1 MKPRMILLVM
11 FLSCAYSC
19 VEGKR
24 NKIFDEMSKRG
35 IDSISVCYY
44 FSPLTHSNFY
54 ITVYRDRASYVLDS
68 LTRHPG
74 TEDYRDVN
82 YPARLNGAS
91 QNYILTMVDRLYVS
105 KTAKV
110 FEIRKKVVICPEEDG
125 AILDVRIYYKSGR
138 TKKNLIYLGSVYNVK
153 PSIVAGETHLYTRA
167 FRQFVQFLIY
177 VTAEQG
183 PYSFMYDRYIRRK
196 NGMQKDYEI
205 FEFIDLE

>member
-11 FLSCAYSC
+11 FLSCAYIC

-44 FSPLTHSNFY
+44 FSPLTRSNFY
-54 ITVYRDRASYVLDS
+54 ITVYRDRSSYVLDS
-68 LTRHPG
+68 VDAK
-74 TEDYRDVN
+74 DYRDVY
-82 YPARLNGAS
+82 YPARLNEAS
-91 QNYILTMVDRLYVS
+91 QNYILTMIDRLYVS
-105 KTAKV
+105 KTVRV
-110 FEIRKKVVICPEEDG
+110 FEIRKKIVSYLEEEN
-125 AILDVRIYYKSGR
+125 AVLEVRIYYKGGR
-138 TKKNLIYLGSVYNVK
+138 TKNNLIYLGSVYNVK

-196 NGMQKDYEI
+196 EHQQKDDEI

>member
-11 FLSCAYSC
+11 FLSCAFIC

-44 FSPLTHSNFY
+44 FSPLTRSNFY

-68 LTRHPG
+68 VDAK
-74 TEDYRDVN
+74 DYRRVN

-91 QNYILTMVDRLYVS
+91 QNYILTMIDRFYVS
-105 KTAKV
+105 KTAKIFV
-110 FEIRKKVVICPEEDG
+110 IRKKVVISPEDDG
-125 AILDVRIYYKSGR
+125 AILDVRIYYKGGR
-138 TKKNLIYLGSVYNVK
+138 TKNNLIYLGSVYNVK

-183 PYSFMYDRYIRRK
+183 PYSSRYDSLIRRK
-196 NGMQKDYEI
+196 NGMQKDDEI

>member
-11 FLSCAYSC
+11 FLSCAYIC
-19 VEGKR
+19 VGGKQ

-44 FSPLTHSNFY
+44 FSPLTRSNFY

-68 LTRHPG
+68 VDAK
-74 TEDYRDVN
+74 DYRRVN

-91 QNYILTMVDRLYVS
+91 QNYILTMIDRLYVS
-105 KTAKV
+105 KTAKIFV
-110 FEIRKKVVICPEEDG
+110 IRKKVVISPEDDG
-125 AILDVRIYYKSGR
+125 AILDVRIYYKGGR
-138 TKKNLIYLGSVYNVK
+138 TKNNLIYLGSVYNVK
-153 PSIVAGETHLYTRA
+153 PSVVAGETHLYTRA

-183 PYSFMYDRYIRRK
+183 PYSIRYDSLIRK
-196 NGMQKDYEI
+196 GNGMQKDDEI

>member
-11 FLSCAYSC
+11 FLSCAFIC

-44 FSPLTHSNFY
+44 FY

-68 LTRHPG
+68 LTRDPG

-91 QNYILTMVDRLYVS
+91 QNYILTMIDRFYVS
-105 KTAKV
+105 KTAKIFV
-110 FEIRKKVVICPEEDG
+110 IRKKVVICPEEDG

-167 FRQFVQFLIY
+167 FRQFVQFWIY

-183 PYSFMYDRYIRRK
+183 PYSFMYDRYIRSK
-196 NGMQKDYEI
+196 NSMQKDDEI
-205 FEFIDLE
+205 FEFIGLE

>member
-11 FLSCAYSC
+11 FLSCAFIC

-24 NKIFDEMSKRG
+24 NKIFDEMGKRG

-54 ITVYRDRASYVLDS
+54 ITVYRDRTSYVLDS
-68 LTRHPG
+68 LTRGPG

-82 YPARLNGAS
+82 YPARLNGIS
-91 QNYILTMVDRLYVS
+91 QNYILTMIDRFYVS
-105 KTAKV
+105 KTAKIFV
-110 FEIRKKVVICPEEDG
+110 IRKKVVICPEEDG

-153 PSIVAGETHLYTRA
+153 PSVVAGETHLYTRA

-183 PYSFMYDRYIRRK
+183 PSSIRYDSLIRK
-196 NGMQKDYEI
+196 GNGMQKDDEI

>member
-11 FLSCAYSC
+11 FLSCTYIC
-19 VEGKR
+19 VGGKR

-44 FSPLTHSNFY
+44 FSPLTRSNFY

-68 LTRHPG
+68 VDAK
-74 TEDYRDVN
+74 DYRRVN

-91 QNYILTMVDRLYVS
+91 QNYILTMIDRFYVS
-105 KTAKV
+105 KTAKIFV
-110 FEIRKKVVICPEEDG
+110 IRKKVVISPEDDG
-125 AILDVRIYYKSGR
+125 AILDVRIYYKGGR
-138 TKKNLIYLGSVYNVK
+138 TKNNLIYLGSVYNVK
-153 PSIVAGETHLYTRA
+153 PSVVAGETHLYTRA

-183 PYSFMYDRYIRRK
+183 PYSSRYDSLIRRK
-196 NGMQKDYEI
+196 NGMQKDDEI

>member
-11 FLSCAYSC
+11 FLSCAFIC

-68 LTRHPG
+68 VNAK
-74 TEDYRDVN
+74 DYRRVY

-91 QNYILTMVDRLYVS
+91 QNYILTMIDRFYVS
-105 KTAKV
+105 KTAKIFV
-110 FEIRKKVVICPEEDG
+110 IRKKVVISPEDDG
-125 AILDVRIYYKSGR
+125 AILDVRIYYKGGR
-138 TKKNLIYLGSVYNVK
+138 TKNNLIYLGSVYNVK
-153 PSIVAGETHLYTRA
+153 PSVVAGETHLYTRA

-196 NGMQKDYEI
+196 EHQQKDYEI

>member
-11 FLSCAYSC
+11 FLSCAFIC

-68 LTRHPG
+68 VNAK
-74 TEDYRDVN
+74 DYRRVY

-91 QNYILTMVDRLYVS
+91 QNYILTMIDRFYVS
-105 KTAKV
+105 KTAKIFV
-110 FEIRKKVVICPEEDG
+110 IRKKVVISPEDDG
-125 AILDVRIYYKSGR
+125 AILDVRIYYKGGR
-138 TKKNLIYLGSVYNVK
+138 PKNNLIYLGSVYNVK

-183 PYSFMYDRYIRRK
+183 PYSFMYDRYIRSK
-196 NGMQKDYEI
+196 NSIQKDDEI

>member
-11 FLSCAYSC
+11 FLSCAYIC
-19 VEGKR
+19 VGGKR

-44 FSPLTHSNFY
+44 FSPLTRSNFY

-68 LTRHPG
+68 VDAK
-74 TEDYRDVN
+74 DYRRVY

-91 QNYILTMVDRLYVS
+91 QNYILAMIDRLYVS
-105 KTAKV
+105 KTIGIFKL
-110 FEIRKKVVICPEEDG
+110 RKKENFVVETEYDM
-125 AILDVRIYYKSGR
+125 LDVDISYKNRRKRRIK
-138 TKKNLIYLGSVYNVK
+138 LYLGEVYRSK
-153 PSIVAGETHLYTRA
+153 PSYSLNETHVYTRA

-183 PYSFMYDRYIRRK
+183 PYSSRYDSLIRRK
-196 NGMQKDYEI
+196 NGMQKDDEI

>member
-11 FLSCAYSC
+11 FLSCAFIC

-68 LTRHPG
+68 LTRDPG

-91 QNYILTMVDRLYVS
+91 QNYILTMIDRLYVS
-105 KTAKV
+105 KTVRV
-110 FEIRKKVVICPEEDG
+110 FEIRKKIVSYLEEEN
-125 AILDVRIYYKSGR
+125 AVLEVRIYYKGGR
-138 TKKNLIYLGSVYNVK
+138 TKNNLIYLGSVYNVK
-153 PSIVAGETHLYTRA
+153 PSVVAGETHLYTRA

-183 PYSFMYDRYIRRK
+183 PYSIRYDSLIRK
-196 NGMQKDYEI
+196 GNGMQKDDEI

>member
-11 FLSCAYSC
+11 FLSCAYIC
-19 VEGKR
+19 VGGKR

-44 FSPLTHSNFY
+44 FSPLTRSNFY

-68 LTRHPG
+68 VDAK
-74 TEDYRDVN
+74 DYRRVY

-91 QNYILTMVDRLYVS
+91 QNYILTMNDRLYVS
-105 KTAKV
+105 KTAKIFV
-110 FEIRKKVVICPEEDG
+110 IRKKVVISPEDDG
-125 AILDVRIYYKSGR
+125 AILDVRIYYKGGR
-138 TKKNLIYLGSVYNVK
+138 PKNNLIYLGSVYNVK

-196 NGMQKDYEI
+196 EHQQKDDEI

>member
-11 FLSCAYSC
+11 FLSCAFIC
-19 VEGKR
+19 VGGKR
-24 NKIFDEMSKRG
+24 NKIFDEMSRRG
-35 IDSISVCYY
+35 IDSISVAYNL
-44 FSPLTHSNFY
+44 PQLTYSNFY

-68 LTRHPG
+68 LDAK
-74 TEDYRDVN
+74 DYRSVY

-91 QNYILTMVDRLYVS
+91 QNYILTMIDRLYVT

-110 FEIRKKVVICPEEDG
+110 FEIRKKVVISPEDDG
-125 AILDVRIYYKSGR
+125 AILDVRIYYKGGR
-138 TKKNLIYLGSVYNVK
+138 PKNNLIYLGSVYNVK

-196 NGMQKDYEI
+196 EHQQKDDDI

>member
-11 FLSCAYSC
+11 FLSCAFIC

-44 FSPLTHSNFY
+44 FSPLTRSNFY

-68 LTRHPG
+68 VDAK
-74 TEDYRDVN
+74 DYRRVN

-91 QNYILTMVDRLYVS
+91 QNYILTMIDRFYVS
-105 KTAKV
+105 KTAKIFV
-110 FEIRKKVVICPEEDG
+110 IRKKVVISPEDDG
-125 AILDVRIYYKSGR
+125 AILDVRIYYKGGR
-138 TKKNLIYLGSVYNVK
+138 TKNNLIYLGSVYNVK
-153 PSIVAGETHLYTRA
+153 PSVVAGETHLYTRA

-196 NGMQKDYEI
+196 EHQQKDDEI

>member
-11 FLSCAYSC
+11 FLSCAYIC
-19 VEGKR
+19 VGGKR

-44 FSPLTHSNFY
+44 LPPLTYSNFY
-54 ITVYRDRASYVLDS
+54 ITVYRNRASYVLDS
-68 LTRHPG
+68 LEAKVYRH
-74 TEDYRDVN
+74 VN

-91 QNYILTMVDRLYVS
+91 QNYILTMIDRFYVS
-105 KTAKV
+105 KTAKIFV
-110 FEIRKKVVICPEEDG
+110 IRKKVVICPEEDG
-125 AILDVRIYYKSGR
+125 AILDVRIYYKSGK
-138 TKKNLIYLGSVYNVK
+138 TKKKLIYLGSVYNVK
-153 PSIVAGETHLYTRA
+153 PSVVAGETHLYTRA

-183 PYSFMYDRYIRRK
+183 PYSIRYDSLIRK
-196 NGMQKDYEI
+196 GNGMQKDDEI

>member
-11 FLSCAYSC
+11 FLSCAYIC
-19 VEGKR
+19 VGGKR

-44 FSPLTHSNFY
+44 FSPLTRSNFY

-68 LTRHPG
+68 VDAK
-74 TEDYRDVN
+74 DYRRVN

-91 QNYILTMVDRLYVS
+91 QNYILTMIDRLYVS
-105 KTAKV
+105 KTAKIFV
-110 FEIRKKVVICPEEDG
+110 IRKKVVISPEDDG
-125 AILDVRIYYKSGR
+125 AILDVRIYYKGGR
-138 TKKNLIYLGSVYNVK
+138 TKNNLIYLGSVYNVK
-153 PSIVAGETHLYTRA
+153 PSVVAGETHLYTRA

-196 NGMQKDYEI
+196 EHQQKDDEI

>member
-68 LTRHPG
+68 LTRGPG

-110 FEIRKKVVICPEEDG
+110 FEIRKKIVSYLEEEN
-125 AILDVRIYYKSGR
+125 AMLEVRIYYRGGR
-138 TKKNLIYLGSVYNVK
+138 KKRNLIYLGSVYKVK
-153 PSIVAGETHLYTRA
+153 PSVVAGETHLYTRA

-183 PYSFMYDRYIRRK
+183 PYSIWYDRFIRRK
-196 NGMQKDYEI
+196 EHIQNDYEI
-205 FEFIDLE
+205 FEFIGLE

>member
-11 FLSCAYSC
+11 FLSCTYIC
-19 VEGKR
+19 VGGKR

-44 FSPLTHSNFY
+44 FSPLTRSNFY
-54 ITVYRDRASYVLDS
+54 ITVYRDRSSYVLDS
-68 LTRHPG
+68 VDAK
-74 TEDYRDVN
+74 DYRDVY

-91 QNYILTMVDRLYVS
+91 QNYILTMIDRFYVS
-105 KTAKV
+105 KTAKIFV
-110 FEIRKKVVICPEEDG
+110 IRKKVVISPEDDG
-125 AILDVRIYYKSGR
+125 AILDVRIYYKGGR
-138 TKKNLIYLGSVYNVK
+138 TKNNLIYLGSVYNVK
-153 PSIVAGETHLYTRA
+153 PSVVAGETHLYTRA

-183 PYSFMYDRYIRRK
+183 PYSSRYDSLIRRK
-196 NGMQKDYEI
+196 NGMQKDDEI

>member
-68 LTRHPG
+68 LEAKVYRHV
-74 TEDYRDVN
+74 Y
-82 YPARLNGAS
+82 YPARLNEAS

-110 FEIRKKVVICPEEDG
+110 FEIRKKIVSYLEEEN
-125 AILDVRIYYKSGR
+125 AMLEVRIYYRGGR
-138 TKKNLIYLGSVYNVK
+138 KKRNLIYLGSVYKVK
-153 PSIVAGETHLYTRA
+153 PSVVAGETHLYTRA

-183 PYSFMYDRYIRRK
+183 PYSIWYDRFIRRK
-196 NGMQKDYEI
+196 EHIQNDYEI

>member
-11 FLSCAYSC
+11 FLSCAYIC

-44 FSPLTHSNFY
+44 FSPLTRSNFY

-68 LTRHPG
+68 VDAK
-74 TEDYRDVN
+74 DYRRVY

-91 QNYILTMVDRLYVS
+91 QNYILAMIDRLYVS
-105 KTAKV
+105 KTIGIFKL
-110 FEIRKKVVICPEEDG
+110 RKKENFVVETEYDM
-125 AILDVRIYYKSGR
+125 LDVDISYKNRRKRRIK
-138 TKKNLIYLGSVYNVK
+138 LYLGEVYRSK
-153 PSIVAGETHLYTRA
+153 PSYSLNETHVYTRA

-183 PYSFMYDRYIRRK
+183 PYSSRYDSLIRRK
-196 NGMQKDYEI
+196 NGMQKDDEI

>member
-11 FLSCAYSC
+11 FLSCAYIC

-44 FSPLTHSNFY
+44 FSPLTRSNFY

-68 LTRHPG
+68 VDAK
-74 TEDYRDVN
+74 DYRRVY

-91 QNYILTMVDRLYVS
+91 QNYILAMIDRLYVS
-105 KTAKV
+105 KTVRV
-110 FEIRKKVVICPEEDG
+110 FEIRKKIVSYLEEEN
-125 AILDVRIYYKSGR
+125 AVLEVRIYYKGGR
-138 TKKNLIYLGSVYNVK
+138 TKRNLMYLGSVYSVK
-153 PSIVAGETHLYTRA
+153 PSVVAGETHLYTRA

-183 PYSFMYDRYIRRK
+183 PYSIFYDKFVRRMK
-196 NGMQKDYEI
+196 HMQKDYEI

>member
-11 FLSCAYSC
+11 FLSCAYIC
-19 VEGKR
+19 VGGKR
-24 NKIFDEMSKRG
+24 NKIFDEMSRRG
-35 IDSISVCYY
+35 IDSISVAYNL
-44 FSPLTHSNFY
+44 PQLTHSNFY

-68 LTRHPG
+68 L
-74 TEDYRDVN
+74 EAKVYRDVN

-91 QNYILTMVDRLYVS
+91 QNYILTMIDRFYVS
-105 KTAKV
+105 KTAKIFV
-110 FEIRKKVVICPEEDG
+110 IRKKVVICPEEDG

-196 NGMQKDYEI
+196 KHKQKDYEI

>member
-1 MKPRMILLVM
+1 MKPRIILLVM
-11 FLSCAYSC
+11 FLSCAYIC
-19 VEGKR
+19 VGGKQ

-68 LTRHPG
+68 LEAKVYRHV
-74 TEDYRDVN
+74 Y
-82 YPARLNGAS
+82 YPARLNEAS

-110 FEIRKKVVICPEEDG
+110 FEIRKKIVSYLEEEN
-125 AILDVRIYYKSGR
+125 AMLEVRIYYRGGR
-138 TKKNLIYLGSVYNVK
+138 KKRNLIYLGSVYKVK
-153 PSIVAGETHLYTRA
+153 PSVVAGETHLYTRA

-183 PYSFMYDRYIRRK
+183 PYSIWYDRFIRRK
-196 NGMQKDYEI
+196 EHIQNDYEI
-205 FEFIDLE
+205 FEFIGLE

>member
-11 FLSCAYSC
+11 FLSCAYIC
-19 VEGKR
+19 VGGKR

-44 FSPLTHSNFY
+44 LPPLTYSNFY
-54 ITVYRDRASYVLDS
+54 ITVYRNRASYVLDS
-68 LTRHPG
+68 LEAKVYRHV
-74 TEDYRDVN
+74 Y
-82 YPARLNGAS
+82 YPARLNEAS

-110 FEIRKKVVICPEEDG
+110 FEIRKKIVSYLEEEN
-125 AILDVRIYYKSGR
+125 AMLEVRIYYRGGR
-138 TKKNLIYLGSVYNVK
+138 KKRNLIYLGSVYKVK
-153 PSIVAGETHLYTRA
+153 PSVVAGETHLYTRA

-183 PYSFMYDRYIRRK
+183 PYSIWYDRFIRRK
-196 NGMQKDYEI
+196 EHIQNDYEI
-205 FEFIDLE
+205 FEFIGLE

>member
-11 FLSCAYSC
+11 FLSCAYIC
-19 VEGKR
+19 VGGKR

-44 FSPLTHSNFY
+44 LPPLTYSNFY
-54 ITVYRDRASYVLDS
+54 ITVYRNRASYVLDS
-68 LTRHPG
+68 LEAKVYRH
-74 TEDYRDVN
+74 VN

-91 QNYILTMVDRLYVS
+91 QNYILTMIDRFYVS
-105 KTAKV
+105 KTAKIFV
-110 FEIRKKVVICPEEDG
+110 IRKKVVICPEEDG

-153 PSIVAGETHLYTRA
+153 PSVVAGETHLYTRA

-183 PYSFMYDRYIRRK
+183 PYSFMYDRYIRSK
-196 NGMQKDYEI
+196 NSMQKDDEI
-205 FEFIDLE
+205 FEFIGLE

>member
-1 MKPRMILLVM
+1 MKPRLILLVM
-11 FLSCAYSC
+11 FLSCAYIC
-19 VEGKR
+19 VGGKR
-24 NKIFDEMSKRG
+24 NKIFDEMNRRG

-68 LTRHPG
+68 LEAKVYRHV
-74 TEDYRDVN
+74 Y

-91 QNYILTMVDRLYVS
+91 QNYILTMIDRFYVS
-105 KTAKV
+105 KTAKIFV
-110 FEIRKKVVICPEEDG
+110 IRKKVVICPEEDG

-196 NGMQKDYEI
+196 KHMQKDYEI

>member
-11 FLSCAYSC
+11 LLSCTYIC
-19 VEGKR
+19 VGGKR
-24 NKIFDEMSKRG
+24 NKIFEEMSRRG

-44 FSPLTHSNFY
+44 FSPLTRSNFY

-68 LTRHPG
+68 VNAK
-74 TEDYRDVN
+74 DYRDVN

-91 QNYILTMVDRLYVS
+91 QNYILTMIDRFYVS
-105 KTAKV
+105 KTVKIFV
-110 FEIRKKVVICPEEDG
+110 IRKKVVISPEDDG
-125 AILDVRIYYKSGR
+125 AILDVRIYYKGGR
-138 TKKNLIYLGSVYNVK
+138 TKNNLIYLGSVYNVK
-153 PSIVAGETHLYTRA
+153 PSVVAGETHLYTRA

-196 NGMQKDYEI
+196 EHQQKDDEI

>member
-11 FLSCAYSC
+11 FLSCAYIC
-19 VEGKR
+19 VGGKR

-44 FSPLTHSNFY
+44 FSPLTRSNFY

-68 LTRHPG
+68 VDAK
-74 TEDYRDVN
+74 DYRRVN

-91 QNYILTMVDRLYVS
+91 QNYILTMIDRLYVS
-105 KTAKV
+105 KTAKIFV
-110 FEIRKKVVICPEEDG
+110 IRKKVVISPEDDG
-125 AILDVRIYYKSGR
+125 AILDVRIYYKGGR
-138 TKKNLIYLGSVYNVK
+138 TKNNLIYLGSVYNVK
-153 PSIVAGETHLYTRA
+153 PSVVARETHLYTRA

-196 NGMQKDYEI
+196 EHQQKDDEI

>member
-11 FLSCAYSC
+11 FLSCAFIC

-68 LTRHPG
+68 VDAK
-74 TEDYRDVN
+74 DYRRVY

-91 QNYILTMVDRLYVS
+91 QNYILTMIDRFYVS
-105 KTAKV
+105 KTAKIFV
-110 FEIRKKVVICPEEDG
+110 IRKKVVISPEDDG
-125 AILDVRIYYKSGR
+125 AILDVRIYYKGGR
-138 TKKNLIYLGSVYNVK
+138 TKNNLIYLGSVYNVK
-153 PSIVAGETHLYTRA
+153 PSVVAGETHLYTRA

-196 NGMQKDYEI
+196 EHQQKDDEI